1 MLRCEIVSG
10 SSTQVGVDCPSA
22 PGSVNRQLAGPASTG
37 ADPYGPPTDRPL
49 GDCAWKKS
57 VECWA
62 ASGGPADRQAT
73 GFVAVV
79 LVVVLIALVLLTVM
93 ASLASLVALRRTWIR
108 SAFLVGTGAA
118 LAGWLVTGSIAGL
131 AVLTLHS

>member
-1 MLRCEIVSG
+1 V
-10 SSTQVGVDCPSA
+10 
-22 PGSVNRQLAGPASTG
+22 
-37 ADPYGPPTDRPL
+37 L
-49 GDCAWKKS
+49 G
-57 VECWA
+57 